1 MTLTVL
7 VGGARSG
14 KSSLALQL
22 AVRAGRPVAFL
33 ATGQALDDEMAA
45 RIDRH
50 RAERPLDWRTVE
62 EPVELGRALAEIA
75 AETLAV
81 VDCLSLWVS
90 NVIESWQDEAIESAA
105 ASAARVAAARPGP
118 TIAVTNEIGLGIVP
132 MHPLGRRYRDV
143 LGRVNALWVE
153 ASDESY
159 FVVAGRRI
167 RLEEAL

>member
-1 MTLTVL
+1 VL

-14 KSSLALQL
+14 KSSLALHL
-22 AVRAGRPVAFL
+22 AVRAGGPVVFL

-50 RAERPLDWRTVE
+50 RAERPSGWCTVE
-62 EPVELGRALAEIA
+62 EPVELERALAEIDA
-75 AETLAV
+75 DTLAV

-90 NVIESWQDEAIESAA
+90 NVIESWQDETIEAAA
-105 ASAARVAAARPGP
+105 ASAARVAAVRPGL
-118 TIAVTNEIGLGIVP
+118 TIAVTNETGLGIVP
-132 MHPLGRRYRDV
+132 MHPLARRYRDV
-143 LGRVNALWVE
+143 LGRVNAVWVG

-159 FVVAGRRI
+159 LVVAGRRI